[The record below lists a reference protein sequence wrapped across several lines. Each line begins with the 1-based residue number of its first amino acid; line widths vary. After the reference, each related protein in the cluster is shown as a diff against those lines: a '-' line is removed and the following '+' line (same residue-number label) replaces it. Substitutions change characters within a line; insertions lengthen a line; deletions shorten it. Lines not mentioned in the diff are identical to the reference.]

1 MAKVWAWGGAARP
14 ARSGT
19 EPLGSARRADPGAVP
34 TGRSRRRTA
43 WVVSILL
50 LGAVVGLEART
61 SWLQSWLFAAVA
73 RRMTFG
79 FVDAPG
85 SATRYPS
92 GGPYDIRLGYAR
104 LPEYLERL
112 GSTFRVTRQARL
124 SPAHRWL
131 VDMGVFPIYDEKTQ
145 AGLRVLDRRG
155 RALFAA
161 DYPQR
166 VYDGFGSIPPL
177 VVRTLLFIENREL
190 LDESHPRRNPAV
202 EWDRLARAMLEKG
215 VEPLRPSRRVPGGST
230 LATQLEKLRHSPG
243 GRTETA
249 QEKLRQMLSASLRA
263 YQRGEETI
271 AARREI
277 FLEYTNSLPL
287 AASTGFGEVH
297 GLGDGLWAWFGTD
310 LSEANRLLGQELPDD
325 QNPEIE
331 ARARV
336 FRQVLALCL
345 AQRRPAY
352 YLLRDSAALTTLSER
367 YLRLV
372 HDEGVISD
380 TLFERALAAPVVLR
394 DRAPATAPMSLVW
407 KPIQGV
413 RTRLA
418 SALGA
423 SGLYELDRLDLS
435 ARTTFDRETQSAVL
449 GALHE
454 LHDPGLARKAGL
466 LGEHLLGAG
475 DPSQVVYSFTLYEHV
490 GDANLLRVQADT
502 YDEPLNIN
510 EAVKLELGSTAKLR
524 TLVTYLE
531 IVAAL
536 HAQYASEPSV
546 ALVAL
551 DLPKTDKLARWATDY
566 LAHAT
571 DRGLPRMLEAAME
584 RRYSANPGEAFFTG
598 GGRHVF
604 QNFDRSQNAGSPT
617 VREAFRQSI
626 NLPFIRVMR
635 DVVQYY
641 TLRVPGSSA
650 RILEDVTDPRRQQYL
665 ERFADTEGR
674 AFLRRFYVKHHGQN
688 AEEALSAVLV
698 EVGSSPRRVAAVLR
712 FARPTMEFDT
722 FASTVR
728 GRSRDSLITES
739 TLHDLYDSFDPGRF
753 GLADQGYLA
762 GIHPLRLWLLEY
774 LGRRPDATFDEVVTA
789 SAAERQAVYTWLFS
803 ARRKNAQDQRIR
815 TLLEVEAFLEIH
827 RAWKRLGYPFESL
840 VPSYATAIGSSAD
853 RPAALAE
860 LVGIVLADGVRYP
873 TARVD
878 ELLFAAN
885 TPYETTLVRKDEPGE
900 RVLPS
905 AVAAR
910 LRREL
915 IGVVEQGTARR
926 LDKAAVLHD
935 GSTLAMGGKT
945 GTGDNRREIFGRRGR
960 VIESR
965 AVNRTATFVF
975 FLGDRFFGTITSYVP
990 GPQADDYEFTSSLS
1004 LQVLKYLLPQLMPLV
1019 DAPAPDAA
1027 PTELR
1032 AAS

>member
-1 MAKVWAWGGAARP
+1 MAKVWAWGTARP
-14 ARSGT
+14 ARTGAEPRSG
-19 EPLGSARRADPGAVP
+19 PAQHADSGAVP
-34 TGRSRRRTA
+34 TGRSRRRV
-43 WVVSILL
+43 WIVSILVL
-50 LGAVVGLEART
+50 AAIVGLEART

-79 FVDAPG
+79 FDDAPG
-85 SATRYPS
+85 SATRYPA
-92 GGPYDIRLGYAR
+92 GGPYDIRLGYAQ
-104 LPEYLERL
+104 LPGYLERL
-112 GSTFRVTRQARL
+112 DSGFRVTRQARL

-131 VDMGVFPIYDEKTQ
+131 VDLGVFAIYDEKSQ
-145 AGLRVLDRRG
+145 AGLRVLDRHG
-155 RALFAA
+155 EALFAA

-166 VYDGFGSIPPL
+166 VYGDFASIPPL

-190 LDESHPRRNPAV
+190 LDERHPRLNPAI
-202 EWDRLARAMLEKG
+202 EWDRLARALLEKG

-243 GRTETA
+243 GRTDTA
-249 QEKLRQMLSASLRA
+249 REKLRQMFSASLRA

-271 AARREI
+271 SARREI
-277 FLEYTNSLPL
+277 FLEYANSLPL
-287 AASTGFGEVH
+287 AAAPGFGEVH
-297 GLGDGLWAWFGTD
+297 GLGDGLWAWFGAD
-310 LSEANRLLGQELPDD
+310 VAEANRLLGSELPDD
-325 QNPEIE
+325 QNPELD

-336 FRQVLALCL
+336 FREVLALCL

-352 YLLRDSAALTTLSER
+352 YLQRDPSALTALSER
-367 YLRLV
+367 YLRLL
-372 HDEGVISD
+372 HDAGVVTD
-380 TLFERALAAPVVLR
+380 ALFERALAQTVTLR
-394 DRAPATAPMSLVW
+394 DRAPAAAPMSLVW
-407 KPIQGV
+407 KPVQGV

-449 GALHE
+449 DALHA
-454 LHDPGLARKAGL
+454 LHDPTVARQAGL
-466 LGEHLLGAG
+466 MGRHLLGPG

-502 YDEPLNIN
+502 YERPLNVN

-536 HAQYASEPSV
+536 HAQYATEPSA
-546 ALVAL
+546 ALSAL
-551 DLPKTDKLARWATDY
+551 DLPRSDRLAQWAVEH
-566 LAHAT
+566 LAHST
-571 DRGLPRMLEAAME
+571 DRSLPRMLEAAME
-584 RRYSANPGEAFFTG
+584 RRYSASPGEAFFTG

-604 QNFDRSQNAGSPT
+604 SNFDPDENRRLPT
-617 VREAFRQSI
+617 VREAFRESI
-626 NLPFIRVMR
+626 NLPFIRLMR

-650 RILEDVTDPRRQQYL
+650 RILEDVTDPRRQEYL

-688 AEEALSAVLV
+688 AEEALSAVLA
-698 EVGSSPRRVAAVLR
+698 EVGPSPRRVAALVR
-712 FARPTMEFDT
+712 SARPTLDFDT
-722 FASTVR
+722 FASIVR
-728 GRSRDSLITES
+728 GRTRDSRIFES
-739 TLHDLYDSFDPGRF
+739 TLHELYDSFAPGRY
-753 GLADQGYLA
+753 GLADRGYLA
-762 GIHPLRLWLLEY
+762 GVHPLRLWLLEY
-774 LGRRPDATFDEVVTA
+774 LGRRPDATFDEVVSQ
-789 SAAERQAVYTWLFS
+789 SAAERQAVYGWLFS
-803 ARRKNAQDQRIR
+803 TRRKNAQDTRIR

-827 RAWKRLGYPFESL
+827 RAWKRLGYPFETL

-860 LVGIVLADGVRYP
+860 LVGIVLADGVRYK

-878 ELLFAAN
+878 ELLFGAN
-885 TPYETTLVRKDEPGE
+885 TPYETELARRDEPGE
-900 RVLPS
+900 RVLPA

-910 LRREL
+910 VRREL
-915 IGVVEQGTARR
+915 IGTVEHGTARR
-926 LDKAAVLHD
+926 LDGAVVLHD
-935 GSTLAMGGKT
+935 GAMLTIGGKT
-945 GTGDNRREIFGRRGR
+945 GTGDNRREIFGNRGQ

-975 FLGDRFFGTITSYVP
+975 FLGPRFFGTITSYVP

-1004 LQVLKYLLPQLMPLV
+1004 LQVLKHLLPQLLPLV
-1019 DAPAPDAA
+1019 DSPAPADA
-1027 PTELR
+1027 R
-1032 AAS
+1032 ASS